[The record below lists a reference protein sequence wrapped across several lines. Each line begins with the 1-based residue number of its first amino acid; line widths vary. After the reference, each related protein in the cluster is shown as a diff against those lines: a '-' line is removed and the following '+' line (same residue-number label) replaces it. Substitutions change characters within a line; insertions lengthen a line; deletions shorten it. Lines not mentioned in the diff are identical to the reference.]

1 MVPTAALRLPT
12 RGGSLHL
19 SLLYAGIALVAGA
32 TIVYEVAL
40 TRIFSIAYGYHF
52 AFLAMSLGLLGFGVS
67 GTLLALRPHWRESLS
82 GLRLGWLAAAACL
95 TFAGGYLV
103 ANNIPL
109 DPYRVGWD
117 PGQLPLLCLYLALF
131 ALPFLLTG
139 LVQGLPITSWPA
151 FAGRI
156 YAASLIGS
164 GLGALAALVAL
175 DRLTAPGA
183 LSAAAA
189 AAAAAAVV
197 LAGAGRERTDPD
209 ARLARR
215 VLVAVAVSL
224 CIALSVVTA
233 AQPAWLEVRMSP
245 YKPLPQLLQFP
256 DAKVVLS
263 ESSSES
269 LVDVVA
275 SSSVHS
281 APGLSFGYQG
291 AMPEQ
296 SAAVVDGDRV
306 IPLTPVDQL
315 GPEFL
320 QSLPSGLA
328 YRLRPGAGVL
338 VLEPGAGL
346 EVAAAL
352 DGGARSVAAI
362 EGNSLLAGLF
372 RGPLAE
378 RTGRI
383 FDDPRVELVGANPR
397 AYLAGSTGGFD
408 VISLALSEN
417 RRSVTAGAFSLSE
430 NFLMTREAFDTYFA
444 RLRPN
449 GVLAVHRWLQL
460 PPTEELRAASLL
472 VESLQRAGR
481 DPGRHIVAVRSF
493 STMLIL
499 AKAEPFEAT
508 EIAAVKAFAEERQ
521 YDLVH
526 VPGMAESE
534 ANRFNV
540 LRDDRYAETFRRLLA
555 DPDSLYQDY
564 EYEVRASTDDRPFF
578 FHFFKWSQIPTVVS
592 LMGKTWQPFGG
603 SGYLVVLGLLAVITL
618 LSALMILLPVVV
630 SRRREKE
637 RRTPKGWGARAG
649 VYFAMLGLGFL
660 MIEVALVGRLLL
672 VLDYSALA
680 FTTVLFGLLTAS
692 GVGSVLSSRVP
703 WRTALALLVAFTLL
717 YAMFLSGPLEVLL
730 RAPLPIRTAGAL
742 AGLAPLGILMGV
754 AFPKGLQWV
763 AAESAA
769 WLPMA
774 WSVNGFMSVIGA
786 VLAALVSLSWGY
798 SVVLACGGAA
808 YLIALF
814 CIWKLPPAVGRPTP

>member
-1 MVPTAALRLPT
+1 VVPTAALRQPT
-12 RGGSLHL
+12 SGDSLHL
-19 SLLYAGIALVAGA
+19 GLLYPGVALVAGA

-67 GTLLALRPHWRESLS
+67 GTLLALRPGWRQGLT
-82 GLRLGWLAAAACL
+82 GLRLGWLAAAASL

-117 PGQLPLLCLYLALF
+117 PGQLPLLCLYLAVF

-139 LVQGLPITSWPA
+139 LIQGLPITSWPVI
-151 FAGRI
+151 AGRV

-164 GLGALAALVAL
+164 GLGGLAALVAL

-183 LSAAAA
+183 LTGGAAV
-189 AAAAAAVV
+189 AAAAAVV
-197 LAGAGRERTDPD
+197 LAGAGPRRTDEPWW
-209 ARLARR
+209 
-215 VLVAVAVSL
+215 VLG
-224 CIALSVVTA
+224 ALSIAICIGLAGITA
-233 AQPAWLEVRMSP
+233 VQPVWLDVRMSP
-245 YKPLPQLLQFP
+245 YKPLPQMLQFP
-256 DAKVVLS
+256 DAKVALS
-263 ESSSES
+263 ESSSEA
-269 LVDVVA
+269 LVDVVD

-315 GPEFL
+315 GPDFL
-320 QSLPSGLA
+320 QALPSSLA
-328 YRLRPGAGVL
+328 YRLRPGADVL
-338 VLEPGAGL
+338 VLDPGAGL

-352 DGGARSVAAI
+352 DGRAESVVAV

-378 RTGRI
+378 RTGRV
-383 FDDPRVELVGANPR
+383 FEDPRVKLVGANPR
-397 AYLAGSTGGFD
+397 AHLAGSSGDFD

-430 NFLMTREAFDTYFA
+430 NFLMTREAFDTYFS
-444 RLRPN
+444 RLRPD
-449 GVLAVHRWLQL
+449 GLLVLHRWLQL

-472 VESLQRAGR
+472 VESLR
-481 DPGRHIVAVRSF
+481 DAGRHIVAIRSF
-493 STMLIL
+493 STMLMI
-499 AKAEPFEAT
+499 AKAEPLEAA
-508 EIAAVKAFAEERQ
+508 EVAAVKAFAEERQ
-521 YDLVH
+521 FDLVH
-526 VPGMAESE
+526 VPGMADSES
-534 ANRFNV
+534 NRFNV
-540 LRDDRYAETFRRLLA
+540 LRDDQYTDSFRDLLA
-555 DPDSLYQDY
+555 GPESLYRNY
-564 EYEVRASTDDRPFF
+564 EYEVRAPTDDRPFF
-578 FHFFKWSQIPTVVS
+578 FHFFKWSQIPTVLS
-592 LMGKTWQPFGG
+592 LMGTTWQPFGG

-618 LSALMILLPVVV
+618 LSALLILLPVAV
-630 SRRREKE
+630 SRRREE
-637 RRTPKGWGARAG
+637 RTTPKRWGLRAG

-672 VLDYSALA
+672 ILDHSALA
-680 FTTVLFGLLTAS
+680 FTIVLFGLLTSS
-692 GVGSVLSSRVP
+692 GVGSVLSPRIP
-703 WRTALALLVAFTLL
+703 WRAALGALVALTLL
-717 YAMFLSGPLEVLL
+717 MTVFLSGPLGLLL
-730 RAPLPIRTAGAL
+730 RAPLPLRIAGAL
-742 AGLAPLGILMGV
+742 AVLAPLGLLMGV

-763 AAESAA
+763 AAERAS

-774 WSVNGFMSVIGA
+774 WSVNGFTSVIGA

-798 SVVLACGGAA
+798 SVVLGCGGAA
-808 YLIALF
+808 YLIALLT
-814 CIWKLPPAVGRPTP
+814 IWRQPALSPEP

>member
-1 MVPTAALRLPT
+1 MVPTAALGQPT
-12 RGGSLHL
+12 SGDSIHL
-19 SLLYAGIALVAGA
+19 ALLYPGVALVAGA

-67 GTLLALRPHWRESLS
+67 GTLLALRPGWRL
-82 GLRLGWLAAAACL
+82 GLTGRKLGWLAAAASL
-95 TFAGGYLV
+95 AFAGGYLV
-103 ANNIPL
+103 GNNIPL

-117 PGQLPLLCLYLALF
+117 PGQLPLLCLYLAVF

-139 LVQGLPITSWPA
+139 LIQGLPITSWPA
-151 FAGRI
+151 LAGRV

-175 DRLTAPGA
+175 DHLTAPGA
-183 LSAAAA
+183 LTGAAA

-197 LAGAGRERTDPD
+197 LAGAGGARTEGT
-209 ARLARR
+209 RLLI
-215 VLVAVAVSL
+215 VVSVVI
-224 CIALSVVTA
+224 CIALSGVTA
-233 AQPAWLEVRMSP
+233 ARPAWLNVRMSV

-256 DAKVVLS
+256 DAKLVLS
-263 ESSSES
+263 ETSSES
-269 LVDVVA
+269 LVDVVD

-291 AMPEQ
+291 VMPEQ

-320 QSLPSGLA
+320 QALPSSLA

-338 VLEPGAGL
+338 VLDPGAGL

-352 DGGARSVAAI
+352 DGRARSVTAI
-362 EGNSLLAGLF
+362 EGNSLLARLL

-378 RTGRI
+378 RTGRV
-383 FDDPRVELVGANPR
+383 FEDPRVKLVGASPR
-397 AYLAGSTGGFD
+397 AYLAGTTGDFD

-430 NFLMTREAFDTYFA
+430 NFLMTREAFDTYFS

-449 GVLAVHRWLQL
+449 GLLVVHRWLQL

-472 VESLQRAGR
+472 VESLQSAGG
-481 DPGRHIVAVRSF
+481 DAGLHIVAVRSF

-508 EIAAVKAFAEERQ
+508 EVDAVKTFAEERQ
-521 YDLVH
+521 FDLVH
-526 VPGMAESE
+526 VPGMTESE
-534 ANRFNV
+534 SNRFNV
-540 LRDDRYAETFRRLLA
+540 LRDDRYAESFRELLA
-555 DPDSLYQDY
+555 DPESLYRNY
-564 EYEVRASTDDRPFF
+564 EYEFRAPTDDRPFF
-578 FHFFKWSQIPTVVS
+578 FHFFKWSQIPTVLS

-603 SGYLVVLGLLAVITL
+603 SGYLVVLGLLAVTTL
-618 LSALMILLPVVV
+618 LSALLILLPVLV

-637 RRTPKGWGARAG
+637 RTTPRAWGVRAG
-649 VYFAMLGLGFL
+649 LYFSMLGLGFL
-660 MIEVALVGRLLL
+660 TIEVALVGRLLL
-672 VLDYSALA
+672 VLDHSALA
-680 FTTVLFGLLTAS
+680 FTIVLFGLLTAS
-692 GVGSVLSSRVP
+692 GVGSVVSPRFP
-703 WRTALALLVAFTLL
+703 WRAALAALVALTLL
-717 YAMFLSGPLEVLL
+717 CAMFLSGPLEMLL
-730 RAPLPIRTAGAL
+730 RAPLPLRIAGAL
-742 AGLAPLGILMGV
+742 AVLAPLGLLMGV

-763 AAESAA
+763 AAERAA

-774 WSVNGFMSVIGA
+774 WSVNGFTSVIGA

-808 YLIALF
+808 YLIALL
-814 CIWKLPPAVGRPTP
+814 CIWKHPSAAGRERLSREP